1 MIKILLSVICF
12 GLSFGFELKKNL
24 SEYQIFVGDPKELV
38 PSEGFVH
45 YELITP
51 LFTDYALK
59 HRLINIPDQGKI
71 EYKERQVFDF
81 PKGSMIVKTFYYPH
95 DFDHVKEGID
105 LVETRLLV
113 HETSGWKA
121 YPYIWNEDDTEA
133 VLSVAGGIRSVT
145 WKDQRGTQTIDYI
158 VPNMNQCKGCHV
170 NDGDFLPIGPTAR
183 QLNKDLEYIDGTYNQ
198 LSKWQDLGLLRNL
211 PDFDAI
217 PRIAD
222 WDNPKSG
229 SLDQRARAWLDIN
242 CAHCH
247 NVDGPAKTSG
257 LFLDYYQE
265 DSKALGIYKTPVAAG
280 RGSGKF
286 EYDIVPGDPDH
297 SILVYRFNSTDPGIM
312 MPELGRTLVHH
323 EGLNLIRE
331 WILSLR

>member
-1 MIKILLSVICF
+1 MHKIFLFLICF
-12 GLSFGFELKKNL
+12 SLSFPFDLKKNL
-24 SEYQIFVGDPKELV
+24 SEYQIFSGNPKNLI

-45 YELITP
+45 YDLITP

-59 HRLINIPDQGKI
+59 HRLVYIPDEGKI
-71 EYKERQVFDF
+71 EYKDREVFNF
-81 PKGSMIVKTFYYPH
+81 PKGSIIVKTFYYPH
-95 DFDHVKEGID
+95 DFDNINQGID
-105 LVETRLLV
+105 LVETRLLI
-113 HETSGWKA
+113 HENSGWKA
-121 YPYIWNEDDTEA
+121 YPYIWNQDDSEA

-145 WKDQRGTQTIDYI
+145 WKDQRGKQTIDYI
-158 VPNMNQCKGCHV
+158 IPNMNQCKGCHIKDEKFV
-170 NDGDFLPIGPTAR
+170 PIGPTAR
-183 QLNKDLEYIDGTYNQ
+183 QLNKDLEYIDGIFNQ
-198 LSKWQDLGLLRNL
+198 LDKWQSLGLLNNL
-211 PDFDAI
+211 PDSDVI

-222 WDNPKSG
+222 WDNPSSG
-229 SLDQRARAWLDIN
+229 SLDKRARAWLDIN

-265 DSKALGIYKTPVAAG
+265 DRKALGIYKTPIAAG
-280 RGSGKF
+280 RGSGEF

-297 SILVYRFNSTDPGIM
+297 SILVYRFNSTDPGVM

-323 EGLNLIRE
+323 EGLELIRE